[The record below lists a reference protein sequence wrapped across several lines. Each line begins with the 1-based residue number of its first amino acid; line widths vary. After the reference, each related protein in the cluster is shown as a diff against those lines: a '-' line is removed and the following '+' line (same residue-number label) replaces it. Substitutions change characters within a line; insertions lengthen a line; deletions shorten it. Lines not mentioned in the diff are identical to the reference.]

1 MSIEAHVRKA
11 DRRFST
17 YVIYR
22 PHIARY
28 TNGIAD
34 ALYGLRDTA
43 VTLTD
48 ATIALLLAAKI
59 HGTDKAV
66 RATAK
71 RCAQALPRS
80 QRDLMFSIV
89 NSKEPLKH
97 IAHIAESLD
106 LD

>member
-48 ATIALLLAAKI
+48 ATIALLLAA
-59 HGTDKAV
+59 
-66 RATAK
+66 
-71 RCAQALPRS
+71 
-80 QRDLMFSIV
+80 
-89 NSKEPLKH
+89 
-97 IAHIAESLD
+97 
-106 LD
+106 